1 MNMIRTTPQTV
12 STNADVLAL
21 ATAGAAEG
29 LWLRAEQQTGGRG
42 RMGRDWESPP
52 GNLYVSTLVRLRP
65 GDPAAATLGF
75 VAALALHEIAALY
88 APDAVMQ
95 IKWPND
101 VMANGAKLSGIL
113 LERTGDAVVVG
124 IGVNLA
130 SHPDL
135 PDRKTTSIAAL
146 TGIAPDARFFLEGLT
161 EVFQPLLSSWR
172 GAGLPALLNRWRAA
186 AHTVGT
192 ALKVSLPD
200 GTAVDGSY
208 DGLGDDGAL
217 RLRLA
222 DGTVRVIHAGDV
234 FLV

>member
-1 MNMIRTTPQTV
+1 MIRTIPQTA

-21 ATAGAAEG
+21 AAAGAAEG

-42 RMGRDWESPP
+42 RMGRDWISPP

-65 GDPAAATLGF
+65 GDPVAATLGF
-75 VAALALHEIAALY
+75 VAAVALHEIAVFY

-124 IGVNLA
+124 IGVNLV

-135 PDRKTTSIAAL
+135 PDRKTTSLAAL
-146 TGIAPDARFFLEGLT
+146 TGIAPDAGFFLEGLT
-161 EVFQPLLSSWR
+161 DAFQRLLSSWR
-172 GAGLPALLNRWRAA
+172 GAGLPALLDRWRCA
-186 AHTVGT
+186 AHAVGT
-192 ALKVSLPD
+192 ALKVSLSD
-200 GTAVDGSY
+200 GTAIDAFY
-208 DGLGDDGAL
+208 DGLSDDGAL